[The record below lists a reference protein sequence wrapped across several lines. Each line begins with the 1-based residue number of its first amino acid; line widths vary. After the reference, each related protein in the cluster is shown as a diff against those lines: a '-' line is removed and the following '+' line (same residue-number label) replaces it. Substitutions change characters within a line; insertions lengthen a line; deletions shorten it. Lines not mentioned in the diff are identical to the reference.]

1 MTEETTTMAWDDGLT
16 GRALRIASTDNTPIR
31 VMAGP
36 GTGKSFA
43 LKRRLTR
50 LLEEGADPKRI
61 LVVTFTRTAAA
72 DLMQEIAELGVDGC
86 EDIVASTL
94 HSFCFRLLM
103 KEAVFE
109 FNSRTPRPLIAIAK
123 AGVLQFEAAPLL
135 EDLNSPETFG
145 DKRSRTKRIRAFE
158 AQWARLQSDDPGWAS
173 DPVDAAFHAALL
185 EWLQF
190 HECMLIGELV
200 PEALNFVRN
209 NPASAA
215 VDPFDH
221 VLVDEYQDL
230 NKAEQVLIDHL
241 AKSGSL
247 GIVGDVDQSI
257 YSFRYAHPDGIEE
270 FHNSHAGTDDHLL
283 DECRRCPRRVVA
295 IADHLIRRNHPPAT
309 GQRLLARPANPEG
322 QVHVV
327 QWTSM
332 QDEVAG
338 VSGLVTKLIG
348 DHGYLPG
355 EILILCPRR
364 LIGYDIR
371 QKLLDANIAAHSF
384 YHEEALEADEA
395 REAFSF
401 LSLVA
406 NPKDRVSLRYLLGCQ
421 SNSWLANQYK
431 LIRQHCD
438 TDGSHPWD
446 VLEQLEAGTLVL
458 GRTSEIVAR
467 FRQVKAKLT
476 DLQGQE
482 LTDLVDRLFPEDKEW
497 AQVIREMSL
506 LGIDDLESAP
516 DLLNHV
522 RTKITQPEMPEAGA
536 FARIMSL
543 HKSKGLTAK
552 AVIVCGCIEG
562 LVPFRNDDVPAA
574 EQQKNLREQRRLFY
588 VAITRCTEFL
598 AVSSFSTIESAVA
611 FKIGAKTAGRGTTVN
626 TIASRFL
633 GELGPQSP
641 AAVTVD
647 SLLSSM

>member
-1 MTEETTTMAWDDGLT
+1 MAWDDGLT
-16 GRALRIASTDNTPIR
+16 GRALDIARTDNTPIR

-50 LLEEGADPKRI
+50 LLEEGAVPSRI

-72 DLMQEIAELGVDGC
+72 DLVLEIAGLGVHGC

-94 HSFCFRLLM
+94 HSYCFRLLT
-103 KEAVFE
+103 KKAVFE
-109 FNSRTPRPLIAIAK
+109 FSGRTPRPLISISK
-123 AGVLQFEAAPLL
+123 AGVLHFEAAPLL
-135 EDLNSPETFG
+135 EDLNSPDQFG

-158 AQWARLQSDDPGWAS
+158 AQWARLQDEEPGWAT
-173 DPVDAAFHAALL
+173 DPVDVAFHTALI

-190 HECMLIGELV
+190 HQCMLIGELV
-200 PEALNFVRN
+200 PEALDFVRN
-209 NPASAA
+209 NPASDA

-241 AKSGSL
+241 ASGGAL

-270 FHNSHAGTDDHLL
+270 FHNSHADTDDHIL

-295 IADHLIRRNHPPAT
+295 IADHLIRRNHAAGGGP
-309 GQRLLARPANPEG
+309 RLVPRPANPEG
-322 QVHVV
+322 DVHIV

-332 QDEVAG
+332 QDEVEGISVLA
-338 VSGLVTKLIG
+338 SKLI
-348 DHGYLPG
+348 DELDYLPG

-364 LIGYDIR
+364 LIGYEIR
-371 QKLLDANIAAHSF
+371 QKLLDAEIPTHSF
-384 YHEEALEADEA
+384 YHEEALETDEA
-395 REAFSF
+395 KDAFSL
-401 LSLVA
+401 LSLVS
-406 NPKDRVSLRYLLGCQ
+406 NPRDRVSLRFLLGCK
-421 SNSWLANQYK
+421 SNNWLATQYR
-431 LIRQHCD
+431 LIREHCES
-438 TDGSHPWD
+438 TGAHPWD
-446 VLEQLEAGTLVL
+446 VLEELTAKTLNL

-467 FRQVKAKLT
+467 FGEIKG
-476 DLQGQE
+476 DLAE
-482 LTDLVDRLFPEDKEW
+482 LEGLDVGELIDHLFPDDEEW

-506 LGIDDLESAP
+506 LGVDELETAS

-536 FARIMSL
+536 FTRIMSL
-543 HKSKGLTAK
+543 HKSKGLTSK

-562 LVPFRNDDVPAA
+562 LVPFRNEDAPPV
-574 EQQKNLREQRRLFY
+574 EQQRILREQRRLFY

-598 AVSSFSTIESAVA
+598 AISSFVKIESSLA
-611 FKIGAKTAGRGTTVN
+611 FKIGAKTTGRGKTVN
-626 TIASRFL
+626 TVASQFL
-633 GELGPQSP
+633 RELGPRAP
-641 AAVTVD
+641 AAVSGGDLLD
-647 SLLSSM
+647 SM

>member
-1 MTEETTTMAWDDGLT
+1 MAWNDGLT
-16 GRALRIASTDNTPIR
+16 GRALGIASTNNTPLR

-72 DLMQEIAELGVDGC
+72 DLVQEIAALGVDGC
-86 EDIVASTL
+86 ENIVASTL
-94 HSFCFRLLM
+94 HSYCFRILM

-135 EDLNSPETFG
+135 EDLNSPDQFG

-158 AQWARLQSDDPGWAS
+158 AQWARLQSDEPGWAS
-173 DPVDAAFHAALL
+173 DPVDAAFHTALL
-185 EWLQF
+185 SWLRF

-209 NPASAA
+209 NPASSAIDA
-215 VDPFDH
+215 FDH

-230 NKAEQVLIDHL
+230 NKAEQVLIDYL
-241 AKSGSL
+241 AESGAL
-247 GIVGDVDQSI
+247 GIVGDIDQSI

-270 FHNSHAGTDDHLL
+270 FHNSHVDTDDHLL
-283 DECRRCPRRVVA
+283 DECRRCPRRVVS
-295 IADHLIRRNHPPAT
+295 IADHLICRNHPP
-309 GQRLLARPANPEG
+309 GSGPRLIPRPANPEG
-322 QVHVV
+322 EVHVV

-332 QDEVAG
+332 EGEVAG
-338 VSGLVTKLIG
+338 VSGLVTKLLHN
-348 DHGYLPG
+348 HGYQPG

-364 LIGYDIR
+364 VIGCDIR
-371 QKLLDANIAAHSF
+371 QRLLDASIPAHSF
-384 YHEEALEADEA
+384 YHDEALEADEA

-401 LSLVA
+401 LSLIA
-406 NPKDRVSLRYLLGCQ
+406 NSKDKVSLRYVLGCK
-421 SNSWLANQYK
+421 SNTWLANQYN
-431 LIRQHCD
+431 LIRQHCE
-438 TDGSHPWD
+438 GNGAHPWD
-446 VLEQLEAGTLVL
+446 VLEQLEAGSLSL
-458 GRTSEIVAR
+458 GRTNEIVSR
-467 FRQVKAKLT
+467 FGQVKAMLA
-476 DLQGQE
+476 DLQGLEVAQ
-482 LTDLVDRLFPEDKEW
+482 LVDRLFPEHEEW

-506 LGIDDLESAP
+506 LGIDELESAP
-516 DLLNHV
+516 ALLNHV

-562 LVPFRNDDVPAA
+562 LVPFRDDDAAPA
-574 EQQKNLREQRRLFY
+574 EQERALKEQRRLFY

-598 AVSSFSTIESAVA
+598 AISSFARIESKVA
-611 FKIGAKTAGRGTTVN
+611 YKIGAKTAGRGAVVN
-626 TIASRFL
+626 TVASRFL
-633 GELGPQSP
+633 GELGPTAPTAISG
-641 AAVTVD
+641 D
-647 SLLSSM
+647 DLLNAL

>member
-1 MTEETTTMAWDDGLT
+1 MAWNDGLT
-16 GRALRIASTDNTPIR
+16 GSALRIASTNNTPIR

-36 GTGKSFA
+36 GTGKSYA
-43 LKRRLTR
+43 LMRRLTR
-50 LLEEGADPKRI
+50 LLEEGADPKGI

-94 HSFCFRLLM
+94 HSYCFRLLM
-103 KEAVFE
+103 KEAVFA

-135 EDLNSPETFG
+135 QDLNSPGTFG
-145 DKRSRTKRIRAFE
+145 DKRSRTDLIRAFE
-158 AQWARLQSDDPGWAS
+158 AQWATLQTDNPGWAS
-173 DPVDAAFHAALL
+173 DQVGAAFHAALL
-185 EWLQF
+185 EWLKF

-209 NPASAA
+209 NPANAA

-241 AKSGSL
+241 ARSGSL

-257 YSFRYAHPDGIEE
+257 YSFRYAHPEGIEE

-295 IADHLIRRNHPPAT
+295 IADHLIRRNHPPSA

-327 QWTSM
+327 QWRSM
-332 QDEVAG
+332 HDEVAG
-338 VSGLVTKLIG
+338 TSALVAKLIN
-348 DHGYLPG
+348 DHGYRPG
-355 EILILCPRR
+355 DILILCPRR
-364 LIGYDIR
+364 LIGYGIR
-371 QKLLDANIAAHSF
+371 QKLLDANVPAHSF
-384 YHEEALEADEA
+384 YYEEALEADEA
-395 REAFSF
+395 KEAFSF

-406 NPKDRVSLRYLLGCQ
+406 NSKDRVSLRYLLGCQ
-421 SNSWLANQYK
+421 SNSWLANQYRP
-431 LIRQHCD
+431 IRQHCELH
-438 TDGSHPWD
+438 GAHPWD
-446 VLEQLEAGTLVL
+446 VLGQLEAGTLVL
-458 GRTSEIVAR
+458 GRTREIVAR
-467 FRQVKAKLT
+467 FGQIKAKLS
-476 DLQGQE
+476 DLAE
-482 LTDLVDRLFPEDKEW
+482 LDLTALVDRLFAEDKEW

-506 LGIDDLESAP
+506 LRIDELESAP

-552 AVIVCGCIEG
+552 AVIVCGCVEG
-562 LVPFRNDDVPAA
+562 LVPFRNDDEPTVKQ
-574 EQQKNLREQRRLFY
+574 EKNLREQRRLFY
-588 VAITRCTEFL
+588 VATTRCTEFL
-598 AVSSFSTIESAVA
+598 TVSSFSTIESAVA
-611 FKIGAKTAGRGTTVN
+611 FKIGAKTVGRGTTVN

-633 GELGPQSP
+633 GELGSQAP
-641 AAVTVD
+641 AAVTGD
-647 SLLSSM
+647 ELLNSL

>member
-1 MTEETTTMAWDDGLT
+1 MAWNDGLS
-16 GRALRIASTDNTPIR
+16 GRALGIASTDNSKIR

-50 LLEEGADPKRI
+50 LLEEGGNPKKI

-72 DLMQEIAELGVDGC
+72 DLVQEIAGLGVDGC

-94 HSFCFRLLM
+94 HSYCFRLLM

-145 DKRSRTKRIRAFE
+145 DKRNRTKRIRAFE

-215 VDPFDH
+215 LDPFNH

-241 AKSGSL
+241 AASGSL
-247 GIVGDVDQSI
+247 SIVGDVDQSI
-257 YSFRYAHPDGIEE
+257 YSFRYAHPDGIKE
-270 FHNSHAGTDDHLL
+270 FHNSHTGTDDHLL
-283 DECRRCPRRVVA
+283 VECRRCPRRVVG
-295 IADHLIRRNHPPAT
+295 IADHLIRRNYPPGT
-309 GQRLLARPANPEG
+309 GQRLMARSANPEG
-322 QVHVV
+322 KVHVV
-327 QWTSM
+327 QWKSM
-332 QDEVAG
+332 DDEVAG
-338 VSGLVTKLIG
+338 VSRLVTKLINS
-348 DHGYLPG
+348 HGYQPG
-355 EILILCPRR
+355 DILVLCPRR

-371 QKLLDANIAAHSF
+371 QKLLDANIPVHSF

-401 LSLVA
+401 LTLVA
-406 NPKDRVSLRYLLGCQ
+406 NQKDRVSLRHLLGCQ
-421 SNSWLANQYK
+421 SNSWLASQYK
-431 LIRQHCD
+431 LIRQHCE
-438 TDGSHPWD
+438 TNGAHPWD
-446 VLEQLEAGTLVL
+446 VLGQLEAGKLLL
-458 GRTSEIVAR
+458 GRTSEIVTR
-467 FRQVKAKLT
+467 FCQVKATLT
-476 DLQGQE
+476 DLQGLE
-482 LTDLVDRLFPEDKEW
+482 LTDLVDRLFPEDKDW

-506 LGIDDLESAP
+506 LGIDDSESAL

-562 LVPFRNDDVPAA
+562 LIPFRNADAPAT
-574 EQQKNLREQRRLFY
+574 EQQKNLEEQRRLFY

-611 FKIGAKTAGRGTTVN
+611 FKIGAKAIGRGKTKN

-633 GELGPQSP
+633 GELGPQAP
-641 AAVTVD
+641 AAVTGD
-647 SLLSSM
+647 DLLSSL

>member
-1 MTEETTTMAWDDGLT
+1 MAWNDGLT
-16 GRALRIASTDNTPIR
+16 GRALGIASTDNTPIR

-72 DLMQEIAELGVDGC
+72 DLMQEIAGLGVEGC
-86 EDIVASTL
+86 EEIVASTL
-94 HSFCFRLLM
+94 HSYCFRLLM
-103 KEAVFE
+103 NEAVFE
-109 FNSRTPRPLIAIAK
+109 FNSRTPRPLIAVTK

-135 EDLNSPETFG
+135 EDLNSLEKFG

-158 AQWARLQSDDPGWAS
+158 ALWARLQTDDPGWAS
-173 DPVDAAFHAALL
+173 DPVDAAFHSALL
-185 EWLQF
+185 TWLQF

-200 PEALNFVRN
+200 PEALNFVRH

-230 NKAEQVLIDHL
+230 NRAEQVLIDHL

-257 YSFRYAHPDGIEE
+257 YSFRHAHPDGITQ

-295 IADHLIRRNHPPAT
+295 IADHLIRHNHSPAV
-309 GQRLLARPANPEG
+309 GQRLIARPANPEG
-322 QVHVV
+322 EVHVV

-332 QDEVAG
+332 EDEVIG
-338 VSGLVTKLIG
+338 VCGLVTKLINA
-348 DHGYLPG
+348 HGYQPG

-371 QKLLDANIAAHSF
+371 QKLLNANIPAHSF
-384 YHEEALEADEA
+384 YHEEALETEEA
-395 REAFSF
+395 RESLSF

-406 NPKDRVSLRYLLGCQ
+406 NPKDRVSLRYLLGCR
-421 SNSWLANQYK
+421 SNSWLASQYE
-431 LIRQHCD
+431 LIRQHCEVHG
-438 TDGSHPWD
+438 THPWI
-446 VLEQLEAGTLVL
+446 VLQQLESEVLSL
-458 GRTSEIVAR
+458 GRTREIVAR
-467 FRQVKAKLT
+467 FVQIKATLT
-476 DLQGQE
+476 ELQAMDV
-482 LTDLVDRLFPEDKEW
+482 TDLVDRLFPEAAEW

-506 LGIDDLESAP
+506 LGIDDLVSSP

-562 LVPFRNDDVPAA
+562 LIPFREDDAPTA
-574 EQQKNLREQRRLFY
+574 EKQKSLREQRRLFY

-598 AVSSFSTIESAVA
+598 AISSFSTIESALA
-611 FKIGAKTAGRGTTVN
+611 LKIGAKIAGRRKTTR
-626 TIASRFL
+626 TTASRFL
-633 GELGPQSP
+633 GELGPAAP
-641 AAVTVD
+641 GAVTGD
-647 SLLSSM
+647 ALLSSL